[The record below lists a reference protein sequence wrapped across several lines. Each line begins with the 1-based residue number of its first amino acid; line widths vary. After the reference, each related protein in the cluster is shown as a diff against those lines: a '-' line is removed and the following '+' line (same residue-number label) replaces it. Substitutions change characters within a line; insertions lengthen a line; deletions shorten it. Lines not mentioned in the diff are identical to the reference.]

1 MDINSIINVAPG
13 SYHSKEGSFFG
24 IINSTN
30 SYKSGI
36 IHLSGFSQFS
46 FSLNC
51 LGAPATIS
59 VFGLDS
65 NGSAV
70 ASLIYQKTVEDNVE
84 FNRRFAVNYHMVY
97 YEIVTTEVNDCII
110 RLLTHRLM
118 TAQYDS
124 SKFINST
131 YSIEN
136 NAQLVL
142 NSNDFHMDL
151 VRGMHD
157 SFKKVNI
164 EGEVQAPPS
173 GAAPYTM
180 GLNDLFTPSQTA
192 EQLYIVST
200 SGDDTN
206 AGTGATTI
214 RIIYINDQG
223 EQVEQVYPTSGLVK
237 AGLAG
242 VVARAVI
249 RVEVE
254 STGGDGENQGDIT
267 IDNLAGT
274 KVYAIIRAGSLA
286 NVSHGAVYMVPDN
299 KQLVLREINLTGVNH
314 GADVVIHSWIWKS
327 NTNEYISYTL
337 GAFRVDTTNI
347 MIRYDFDGLL
357 SEKDVITIDIYPDS
371 ATAAKTSFS
380 ANLNGMLCPLPNV
393 Y

>member
-1 MDINSIINVAPG
+1 MDINSILNSAEGSLHSKQG
-13 SYHSKEGSFFG
+13 SYFG
-24 IINSTN
+24 IINSAN
-30 SYKSGI
+30 PYRSGTVY
-36 IHLSGFSQFS
+36 LSGFSQFS
-46 FSLNC
+46 LSLNC
-51 LGAPATIS
+51 FGGDATIS
-59 VFGLDS
+59 VYGLDS
-65 NGSAV
+65 NGSAPS
-70 ASLIYQKTVEDNVE
+70 SLIYQKTVSNNVE
-84 FNRRFAVNYHMVY
+84 FNRRFAASYHMVY
-97 YEIVTTEVNDCII
+97 YEITTDVVDDCVI
-110 RLLTHRLM
+110 RLLTHRLSS
-118 TAQYDS
+118 AQFDS
-124 SKFINST
+124 AKYINST

-142 NSNDFHMDL
+142 NANNFHMDL

-157 SFKKVNI
+157 EFKKVNI
-164 EGEVQAPPS
+164 EGEVQATPGGTPF
-173 GAAPYTM
+173 TM
-180 GLNDLFTPSQTA
+180 GLDDLFTPSQTA
-192 EQLYIVST
+192 EQLYIVSS

-237 AGLAG
+237 ASLFG

-254 STGGDGENQGDIT
+254 STGGDGANQGDIT

-274 KVYAIIRAGSLA
+274 KVYALIRAGTLS
-286 NVSHGAVYMVPDN
+286 NVSHGAIYMVPDN

-314 GADVVIHSWIWKS
+314 GADVVIHSWIWKPS
-327 NTNEYISYTL
+327 TNEYIAYTL
-337 GAFRVDTTNI
+337 GSFRINTTNI

-371 ATAAKTSFS
+371 ATSAKTSFS

>member
-1 MDINSIINVAPG
+1 
-13 SYHSKEGSFFG
+13 
-24 IINSTN
+24 
-30 SYKSGI
+30 
-36 IHLSGFSQFS
+36 
-46 FSLNC
+46 
-51 LGAPATIS
+51 
-59 VFGLDS
+59 
-65 NGSAV
+65 
-70 ASLIYQKTVEDNVE
+70 
-84 FNRRFAVNYHMVY
+84 
-97 YEIVTTEVNDCII
+97 
-110 RLLTHRLM
+110 
-118 TAQYDS
+118 
-124 SKFINST
+124 
-131 YSIEN
+131 
-136 NAQLVL
+136 
-142 NSNDFHMDL
+142 MDL

-157 SFKKVNI
+157 EFKKVNI
-164 EGEVQAPPS
+164 EGEVQATPGGTPF
-173 GAAPYTM
+173 TM
-180 GLNDLFTPSQTA
+180 GLDDLFTPSQTA
-192 EQLYIVST
+192 EQLYIVSS

-214 RIIYINDQG
+214 RIVYINDQG

-237 AGLAG
+237 ASLFG

-274 KVYAIIRAGSLA
+274 KVYALIRAGTLA

-314 GADVVIHSWIWKS
+314 GADVVIRSWIWKPS
-327 NTNEYISYTL
+327 TNEYISYTL
-337 GAFRVDTTNI
+337 GSFRIDTTNI

-371 ATAAKTSFS
+371 ATSSKTSFS